1 MFNNRRTDLDV
12 ARMTSFNNTN
22 NHNDSSH
29 NVNILGCA
37 AHRLPKAM
45 WLCLGMQSC
54 HRQPS
59 HVTMFNEVNLKLGRR
74 VGHSLADLNRIA
86 LSSNTGA

>member
-1 MFNNRRTDLDV
+1 MFNNRRTDM
-12 ARMTSFNNTN
+12 ARMTSFNN
-22 NHNDSSH
+22 HKDFSH
-29 NVNILGCA
+29 NVRILGCA

-45 WLCLGMQSC
+45 WLCQGMQSC

-59 HVTMFNEVNLKLGRR
+59 HVTTFNEVNLKLGRR

-86 LSSNTGA
+86 LSSNNGGVTTCA